1 MPRFRFPKCSP
12 SRETAGGRGRHGGR
26 GTGGAR
32 PGLRRRAGAAGALP
46 GLARAVLCGAVSLG
60 AAACASLGQ
69 ESAQEPAPGGAPVT
83 VTAVPLAAGQC
94 GGGFAAHDLPHEIE
108 VASPRVFNYDS
119 LGAGLAAGDLD
130 NDGDVDLVLANLDG
144 PTALLWNETEPGG
157 GLRFRRRDLTG
168 AESSRPTSAVLAVD
182 ATADGWLDLAFTHT
196 RRPPTLWRN
205 DPLPGGAGRTFV
217 RDPDFAAGYFAHVM
231 DWADLDADGDL
242 DIVTATYDY
251 LLAKEFGGF
260 IPGGGVAYYE
270 NRGRGLLP
278 ALLTSGADALAV
290 LVEDLDGD
298 GRREIIVGNDYA
310 RPDYVF
316 TRAGGAAPPGWAQV
330 SPLAATPTNTM
341 SYDAGDVD
349 NDGRLELFA
358 ADMKPYRDDA
368 ETRTAW
374 RDLAGGVP
382 PDDVQTDANVLL
394 AAAGDGSYRDRAP
407 AAGVDA
413 TGWSWSAKFGDLD
426 QDGSLDLYVVNGVIT
441 VEVFAH
447 LPGDELVEE
456 NQALRGDG
464 RGGFDAA
471 PQWGLG
477 STRSG
482 RGMSM
487 ADLDGDGDLDVVVS
501 NLRAP
506 SQVFENRLCGGG
518 ALLIDLRLPDTAN
531 THAIGARAVLES
543 AAGVRQTRVVRA
555 QSGYLSGDT
564 SRLHFAAPAGD
575 APARLEITWPDG
587 ARSAVTEL
595 AAGTRLTVTRR

>member
-1 MPRFRFPKCSP
+1 MRSTIRF
-12 SRETAGGRGRHGGR
+12 AG
-26 GTGGAR
+26 
-32 PGLRRRAGAAGALP
+32 LAGAARAAP
-46 GLARAVLCGAVSLG
+46 GLARAALFGVAALFG
-60 AAACASLGQ
+60 AAACASL
-69 ESAQEPAPGGAPVT
+69 AQDPASGGGAPVT
-83 VTAVPLAAGQC
+83 VAAFPLAAGQC
-94 GGGFAAHDLPHEIE
+94 GGGFAALDLPHEIE

-130 NDGDVDLVLANLDG
+130 NDGDVDLALANLDG
-144 PTALLWNETEPGG
+144 PTALLWNETAPGG
-157 GLRFRRRDLTG
+157 ALRFRRSDLTD
-168 AESSRPTSAVLAVD
+168 AASSKPTSAVLAVD
-182 ATADGWLDLAFTHT
+182 ANADGWLDLALTHT
-196 RRPPTLWRN
+196 SRPPTLWRN
-205 DPLPGGAGRTFV
+205 EPRAGGGGRTFV

-270 NRGRGLLP
+270 NRGAGLLP

-290 LVEDLDGD
+290 LVTDLDGD
-298 GRREIIVGNDYA
+298 GSREIIIGNDYA

-316 TRAGGAAPPGWAQV
+316 TRSAAAPPPGWAEIT
-330 SPLAATPTNTM
+330 PLAATPTNTM
-341 SYDAGDVD
+341 SYAAGDVD
-349 NDGRLELFA
+349 NDGRPELFA

-368 ETRTAW
+368 ETRAAW
-374 RDLAGGVP
+374 GGLAGGAP
-382 PDDVQTDANVLL
+382 PDAVQTDANVLL
-394 AAAGDGSYRDRAP
+394 AAGGDGSYRDRAP
-407 AAGVDA
+407 EAGVDA

-426 QDGSLDLYVVNGVIT
+426 QDGNLDLYVVNGVIT
-441 VEVFAH
+441 VEVFGH

-464 RGGFDAA
+464 RGGFTAV

-487 ADLDGDGDLDVVVS
+487 ADLDGDGDLDIVVS

-518 ALLIDLRLPDTAN
+518 GGLLVDLRLPGTPN
-531 THAIGARAVLES
+531 THAVGARAVLVT
-543 AAGVRQTRVVRA
+543 AAGVRQSRVVRA
-555 QSGYLSGDT
+555 QSGYLSGDP
-564 SRLHFAAPAGD
+564 SRLHFAVPAGD

-587 ARSAVTEL
+587 ARSVVDEPAT
-595 AAGTRLTVTRR
+595 ARLEVTRR